1 MYLCNIDRFFI
12 YLLLFFFFLKTTTT
26 KLISLR
32 LDRTE
37 DLNDELQSPLGNI
50 DGRAMVDKV
59 EAAKIGG

>member
-1 MYLCNIDRFFI
+1 MYLCNIDRFF
-12 YLLLFFFFLKTTTT
+12 FWKTTTT

>member
-1 MYLCNIDRFFI
+1 MCREKQP
-12 YLLLFFFFLKTTTT
+12 KTN

-50 DGRAMVDKV
+50 VGRAMVDKV
-59 EAAKIGG
+59 EAAKRGG